1 MGCVGTGLGG
11 GVTITI
17 WGCPPAAKGF
27 GVLDAFPSSG
37 VLWEMCGKSP
47 SEGDPVAIAGAE
59 IKALLVE
66 FWFKSFSPKEH
77 FGELSPTLQATT
89 VPRTFWHVL

>member
-1 MGCVGTGLGG
+1 MVSPSPSGDALLQQRDLGCWMLSHLLG
-11 GVTITI
+11 
-17 WGCPPAAKGF
+17 C
-27 GVLDAFPSSG
+27 
-37 VLWEMCGKSP
+37 CGKSP
-47 SEGDPVAIAGAE
+47 SKGDPLAIAGAE

-89 VPRTFWHVL
+89 VPRTFWHIL